1 MIYLIVNDHAKTGG
15 GSKVEKIKVFLKKQA
30 AQKRVKASEF
40 FTVLPTENAGDAT
53 KYVRAICR
61 RDEEADIWVFGGDG
75 TINEAVNGLILPSK
89 VTMAVLPGGSGNDYV
104 KGLGLPKDPVACAK
118 ALLAA
123 TEKRGYDVGS
133 VATYDT
139 KGTVRFAGSCGLGYD
154 AKVCHEVD
162 SSKLKPI
169 LNKLHLGKLAY
180 LLVAFKQVFANP
192 RFRATVIRDGIS
204 RSYDDVIFLC
214 FMNNQYEG
222 GGLRMA
228 PDADPCDGKLSVVIA
243 HGIRPLR
250 VLTMLP
256 KLKSGKHV
264 KHRNVETFACSEIE
278 VITDSKQYLHT
289 DGDVQAQT
297 RHVRVQCLPA
307 KMMMPAC
314 GVKSDEEANTK
325 A

>member
-15 GSKVEKIKVFLKKQA
+15 GSKVEKLKAFLKKQA
-30 AQKRVKASEF
+30 AQRRMKASEF

-61 RDEEADIWVFGGDG
+61 RGEAADIWVFGGDG
-75 TINEAVNGLILPSK
+75 TINEAVNGLDFPTNVKL
-89 VTMAVLPGGSGNDYV
+89 AFLPGGSGNDYV
-104 KGLGLPKDPVACAK
+104 KGIGLPKDPIDCAK
-118 ALLAA
+118 MLLAA
-123 TEKRGYDVGS
+123 EETRGYDVGS
-133 VATYDT
+133 VATFET
-139 KGTVRFAGSCGLGYD
+139 RGTVRFAGSCGIGYD

-180 LLVAFKQVFANP
+180 LLTAFKQVFANP
-192 RFRATVIRDGIS
+192 RFRATVIRDGMS

-214 FMNNQYEG
+214 FMNSRYEG
-222 GGLRMA
+222 GGLKMA

-256 KLKSGKHV
+256 KLVRGTHV
-264 KHRNVETFACSEIE
+264 KHRNVETFECSEIE
-278 VITDSKQYLHT
+278 VISDSRQYLHT
-289 DGDVQAQT
+289 DGDVQALT
-297 RHVRVQCLPA
+297 RHVFVKCLES
-307 KMMMPAC
+307 KMQMPAF
-314 GVKSDEEANTK
+314 GNAKESEK

>member
-15 GSKVEKIKVFLKKQA
+15 GSKVEKIKAFLKKQA
-30 AQKRVKASEF
+30 QQKRVKAAEF

-61 RDEEADIWVFGGDG
+61 RGETADIWVFGGDG
-75 TINEAVNGLILPSK
+75 TINEAVNGLILPSN
-89 VTMAVLPGGSGNDYV
+89 VTISVLPGGSGNDYV
-104 KGLGLPKDPVACAK
+104 KGIGLPKDPIACAK
-118 ALLAA
+118 ALLASEE
-123 TEKRGYDVGS
+123 TRGYDVGS
-133 VATYDT
+133 VATFDS

-162 SSKLKPI
+162 NSKLKPI

-204 RSYDDVIFLC
+204 RSYDDVIFMC
-214 FMNNQYEG
+214 FMNSQYEG
-222 GGLRMA
+222 GGLKMA

-256 KLKSGKHV
+256 KLTRGTHV
-264 KHRNVETFACSEIE
+264 KHRNVETFDCSEIE
-278 VITDSKQYLHT
+278 VITDSRQYLHT

-297 RHVRVQCLPA
+297 RHVRVQCLPM
-307 KMMMPAC
+307 KMQMPAC
-314 GVKSDEEANTK
+314 GNAYGEEAEG
-325 A
+325 

>member
-1 MIYLIVNDHAKTGG
+1 MIYLIVNDHARTGG
-15 GSKVEKIKVFLKKQA
+15 GSKVEKLEAFLKKQA
-30 AQKRVKASEF
+30 EKRKMKASEF

-89 VTMAVLPGGSGNDYV
+89 VTLAVLPGGSGNDYV
-104 KGLGLPKDPVACAK
+104 KGLGLPKDPIACAK
-118 ALLAA
+118 MLLAA
-123 TEKRGYDVGS
+123 EEKREYDLGS
-133 VATYDT
+133 VETFET
-139 KGTVRFAGSCGLGYD
+139 RGTVRFAGSCGIGYD

-162 SSKLKPI
+162 SSSLKPL

-192 RFRATVIRDGIS
+192 RFRATVVRDGIS
-204 RSYDDVIFLC
+204 RTYDDVIFMC
-214 FMNNQYEG
+214 FMNSRYEG
-222 GGLRMA
+222 GGLKMA
-228 PDADPCDGKLSVVIA
+228 PNADPCDGKLSVVIA

-256 KLKSGKHV
+256 KLVRGTHV
-264 KHRNVETFACSEIE
+264 KHSKVETFECSEIE
-278 VITDSKQYLHT
+278 VIADTRQYLHT

-297 RHVRVQCLPA
+297 RHVRVKCLDTG
-307 KMMMPAC
+307 MRMPAF
-314 GVKSDEEANTK
+314 GAGQE
-325 A
+325 